1 MVEPLGPPV
10 EQPAI
15 ISDMVP
21 ATKTGIA
28 LIMGL
33 FAVKI
38 ILCRAWSRGGAD
50 NSSHLVRGL
59 FANKL
64 IGAKPHRPESNR
76 CRGTQESYGAKP
88 RRGKSNRCTVSW
100 EIYPASK
107 PMGHSAA

>member
-15 ISDMVP
+15 TSDMVP

-38 ILCRAWSRGGAD
+38 ILCRACREAA
-50 NSSHLVRGL
+50 R
-59 FANKL
+59 
-64 IGAKPHRPESNR
+64 IIHRILSEDFPQIN
-76 CRGTQESYGAKP
+76 
-88 RRGKSNRCTVSW
+88 
-100 EIYPASK
+100 
-107 PMGHSAA
+107 